1 MTTPA
6 FKAGLEIARMIQPNS
21 TEFKHSDR
29 RKMRRAIL
37 EADQVFGEMTKTI
50 ALQGQII
57 EAVQEVR
64 TTIEEF

>member
-1 MTTPA
+1 
-6 FKAGLEIARMIQPNS
+6 
-21 TEFKHSDR
+21 
-29 RKMRRAIL
+29 MRRAIL